1 MFNLIGMVTRE
12 SHGANP
18 TLMVIALLLVVCAN
32 AVAGCNSGTGDPA
45 GAGGTGGSAGAGG
58 AGGSGSAGGT
68 GGSGG
73 AGGAGPPSACAGTLN
88 GSCRRNNGIDCA
100 EYTDLSA
107 SMLNTIELACGND
120 NIGTWT
126 ANSACDRSAAVGGCR
141 EMLGTA
147 CQVYW
152 TYTGTAAD
160 AMSECAGDMGSWVNP

>member
-1 MFNLIGMVTRE
+1 MGN
-12 SHGANP
+12 
-18 TLMVIALLLVVCAN
+18 
-32 AVAGCNSGTGDPA
+32 
-45 GAGGTGGSAGAGG
+45 
-58 AGGSGSAGGT
+58 AGGSG
-68 GGSGG
+68 GSGN
-73 AGGAGPPSACAGTLN
+73 PSACAGTVN

-100 EYTDLSA
+100 DYTDLSA
-107 SMLNTIELACGND
+107 SMQDTIELACGNN

-126 ANSACDRSAAVGGCR
+126 AGSACDRSGAVGGCR